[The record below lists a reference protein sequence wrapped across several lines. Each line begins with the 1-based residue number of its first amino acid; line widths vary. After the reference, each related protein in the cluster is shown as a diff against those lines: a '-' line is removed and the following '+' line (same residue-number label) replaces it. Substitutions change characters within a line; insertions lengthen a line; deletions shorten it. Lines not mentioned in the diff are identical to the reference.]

1 MDLNKSINLSF
12 DLKGVDLK
20 NAKLPLVISSASLIC
35 LLFFGYMALGLYQ
48 NFDTHASAKA
58 QYESLLQEKV
68 TLKNKLNSTL
78 KNNVDLI
85 DTITKSPASKSE
97 LTAALSVLVTRNGL
111 KISKLTSNDSGGIS
125 ATKDSAVELEAD
137 GSFSSI
143 KNFLNQIKSIV
154 MVSDVISLKIG
165 KSREATS
172 LHLSL
177 AVKYTQ
183 PPKLNVKPQNFAFR
197 MGGED
202 YYYGSFDDWHMYKTG
217 FVQATESFSV
227 NNSNPQQPTTQSSDV
242 KRVDP
247 FQAPPQPNSVISKE
261 RGDLNQGD
269 LGNSPAV
276 VKKNNAMYLSGIIF
290 SGNKNFCI
298 VVLASGESKILSEGE
313 KVNGKNTVTR
323 ITNETVTFS
332 GKKLNQFKVGQELS
346 L

>member
-20 NAKLPLVISSASLIC
+20 NAKLPLVISVTSLVGI
-35 LLFFGYMALGLYQ
+35 LFFGYMALGIYQ

-58 QYESLLQEKV
+58 QYESLLQEKAN
-68 TLKNKLNSTL
+68 LKKKLNSTL

-85 DTITKSPASKSE
+85 DAITKSPASKSE
-97 LTAALSVLVTRNGL
+97 LTAALSVLVTGNGL
-111 KISKLTSNDSGGIS
+111 KISKLTSNDSGAVSG
-125 ATKDSAVELEAD
+125 AKDSAVELEAD

-143 KNFLNQIKSIV
+143 KNFLNQIKPIV
-154 MVSDVISLKIG
+154 MASDVISLKIG
-165 KSREATS
+165 KSREASS

-183 PPKLNVKPQNFAFR
+183 PPKLNVKPQNFAFT

-202 YYYGSFDDWHMYKTG
+202 YFYGSFDEWHMYKTG
-217 FVQATESFSV
+217 FVQTPESFSV
-227 NNSNPQQPTTQSSDV
+227 NNSNSQQLGAQTSDI

-247 FQAPPQPNSVISKE
+247 FQTPPQPNALISKE
-261 RGDLNQGD
+261 GGDLNQGD
-269 LGNSPAV
+269 LGNSTGM

-290 SGNKNFCI
+290 SGDKNFCI
-298 VVLASGESKILSEGE
+298 VVLASGESKVLSVGE
-313 KVNGKNTVTR
+313 KINGKHTVTR
-323 ITNETVTFS
+323 ITDETVTFS
-332 GKKLNQFKVGQELS
+332 GKRLNQFKVGQELS